1 MGASDAF
8 ARNIYIRL
16 ADDGV
21 GFHYAIKYGGI
32 PVRQGF
38 VPTFRE
44 DGSPAPGPSFVPR
57 SDEDNAQPDSED
69 TE

>member
-1 MGASDAF
+1 MGASDVF

-21 GFHYAIKYGGI
+21 GFHYSIKYGGV

-38 VPTFRE
+38 VPAFPE
-44 DGSPAPGPSFVPR
+44 PGTLLVPR
-57 SDEDNAQPDSED
+57 SDEENAQPDSED